1 MGWGQWL
8 RRTHRKGPKPP
19 APHPSAVSPQIRDRN
34 RWRTL
39 DWNAPRNPTPR
50 GTALAWVSALRG
62 ASSGA
67 GFSAAFPPPLDA
79 EAPFRLLFF
88 FFCFFKT
95 ASLSPPTG
103 CALEAASLHAGCPEQ
118 RQAGWDPTA
127 GGLGAPGSGR
137 RSRGLRGAR
146 AGPGPAAAG
155 VSRAGCP
162 RAWRKGGGAARGSRG
177 AAGGRRP
184 RHPRLLSAPLTAMR
198 RGRRRK
204 RRRAGVRGRL
214 RSSGNAPAAQRSA
227 GPGGRGAE
235 TRGQALHVAG
245 GPRREGRRPDRGRR
259 PPRLRSQGSTRQVR
273 TREAA
278 PRCEQRPRAG
288 GPGAGAAPTLQ
299 RQDRGTCGGQST

>member
-1 MGWGQWL
+1 MGPHSG
-8 RRTHRKGPKPP
+8 RT
-19 APHPSAVSPQIRDRN
+19 
-34 RWRTL
+34 
-39 DWNAPRNPTPR
+39 
-50 GTALAWVSALRG
+50 RG
-62 ASSGA
+62 AGERPEEPGA
-67 GFSAAFPPPLDA
+67 A
-79 EAPFRLLFF
+79 R
-88 FFCFFKT
+88 
-95 ASLSPPTG
+95 
-103 CALEAASLHAGCPEQ
+103 
-118 RQAGWDPTA
+118 RA
-127 GGLGAPGSGR
+127 GGTWTCGR
-137 RSRGLRGAR
+137 RRLPSRMSQGLE
-146 AGPGPAAAG
+146 
-155 VSRAGCP
+155 
-162 RAWRKGGGAARGSRG
+162 KGGAARGSRG

-184 RHPRLLSAPLTAMR
+184 RRPRLLSAPLTAMR

-214 RSSGNAPAAQRSA
+214 RSSRNAPAAQRSA

-245 GPRREGRRPDRGRR
+245 GPRREGRRPDRGRG